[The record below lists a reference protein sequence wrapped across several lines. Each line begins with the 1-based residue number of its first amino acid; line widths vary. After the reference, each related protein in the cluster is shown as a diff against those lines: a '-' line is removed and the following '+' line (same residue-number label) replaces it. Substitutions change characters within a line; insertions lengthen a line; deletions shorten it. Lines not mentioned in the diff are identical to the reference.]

1 VNLIMNDQGYPR
13 RPSLSCLRIAGAASL
28 LVTSACFVADIEAII
43 AEYEVTEPSGG
54 SGDSSSGVAA
64 STSTSASAAAEGTT
78 SSDTS
83 TSGTA
88 TTADSGSGDDSGGST
103 TTTTTG
109 PPPAVCGNGVVE
121 DDELCDDGNDAPDDG
136 CHACVSDSI
145 VFITSELYQG
155 FALGGFYG
163 ADLRCQGLAAKAG
176 LPRFLTF
183 KAWLSTSNTAAADRL
198 LHSRGRYVL
207 VNGLVVAHDWDALT
221 SGTLIN
227 PIVVDEGSLTRDDAV
242 WTGTLASGQPAFGS
256 EFCGDWDDESAVTKD
271 GPAGYSLSTD
281 GWWSFYDH
289 IGCANEVRLYCIE
302 QLQGSE
308 P

>member
-1 VNLIMNDQGYPR
+1 
-13 RPSLSCLRIAGAASL
+13 
-28 LVTSACFVADIEAII
+28 
-43 AEYEVTEPSGG
+43 
-54 SGDSSSGVAA
+54 
-64 STSTSASAAAEGTT
+64 
-78 SSDTS
+78 
-83 TSGTA
+83 
-88 TTADSGSGDDSGGST
+88 
-103 TTTTTG
+103 
-109 PPPAVCGNGVVE
+109 VCGNGVVE

-136 CHACVSDSI
+136 CHACVGDSI
-145 VFITSELYQG
+145 VFITSEVYQG

-207 VNGLVVAHDWDALT
+207 VNGLVIAHDWDALT

-227 PIVVDEGSLTRDDAV
+227 PIVVDESSLTRDDAV

-256 EFCGDWDDESAVTKD
+256 EFCGDWDDEAAWKKD
-271 GPAGYSLSTD
+271 GGAGYSLSTD
-281 GWWSFYDH
+281 GWWSFFDH
-289 IGCANEVRLYCIE
+289 AGCGGEARLYCIE